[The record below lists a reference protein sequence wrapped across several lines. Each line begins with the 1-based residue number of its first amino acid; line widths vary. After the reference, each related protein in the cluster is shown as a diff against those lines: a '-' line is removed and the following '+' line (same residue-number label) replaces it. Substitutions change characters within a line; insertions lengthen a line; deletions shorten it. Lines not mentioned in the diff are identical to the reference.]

1 MISLKKS
8 ELKKMRKEEADKL
21 SAYWSS
27 EEWTETIR
35 DILDKEDFN
44 NKTLL
49 FSYDSD
55 RVELLELK
63 VEELLARV
71 SHLERL
77 LNEKV

>member
-1 MISLKKS
+1 
-8 ELKKMRKEEADKL
+8 MRKEEADKL

-71 SHLERL
+71 SYLEKL
-77 LNEKV
+77 LNKKV